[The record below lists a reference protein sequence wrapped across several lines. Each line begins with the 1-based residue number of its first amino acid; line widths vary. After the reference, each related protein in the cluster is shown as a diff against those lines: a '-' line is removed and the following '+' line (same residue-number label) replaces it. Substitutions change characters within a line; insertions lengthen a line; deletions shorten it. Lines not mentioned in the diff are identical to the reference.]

1 MEYILIIEIKFVASD
16 EKLSG
21 INGNH
26 KTKNIQ
32 VNSRIKNSLND
43 IYTFFTLIGYS
54 GTEKEIR
61 NLNQKKS
68 KIQNCMS
75 YDNKVKW

>member
-1 MEYILIIEIKFVASD
+1 MEYILIIDIKFVASD
-16 EKLSG
+16 QKLSG
-21 INGNH
+21 INGNQ

>member
-1 MEYILIIEIKFVASD
+1 MAITKQKTFKEIQGLKTPLMIYI
-16 EKLSG
+16 
-21 INGNH
+21 H
-26 KTKNIQ
+26 
-32 VNSRIKNSLND
+32 
-43 IYTFFTLIGYS
+43 FFTLIGYS

-75 YDNKVKW
+75 YDNKVK